1 MASQLKTLYEDLGRA
16 FFSKPSDLK
25 KCVAVLSKLKVCS
38 SLLLPIFA
46 HSLKIGLIEAGLLLP
61 QGDVNLGDLV
71 VARSHPT
78 ELNYC
83 SLLILRISGDILE
96 IGAFCS
102 IRSRDV
108 PSFDRYFSQLQ
119 TFYTDYRSVI
129 YNRSVISIP

>member
-1 MASQLKTLYEDLGRA
+1 MFLLTLLHT
-16 FFSKPSDLK
+16 
-25 KCVAVLSKLKVCS
+25 
-38 SLLLPIFA
+38 FA

-61 QGDVNLGDLV
+61 QGDVNLRDLV
-71 VARSHPT
+71 VARSYST
-78 ELNYC
+78 ELNYHF
-83 SLLILRISGDILE
+83 SLILRISGDILE

-129 YNRSVISIP
+129 YMKFRFYISIRLKRISPALETGIRHSRP

>member
-1 MASQLKTLYEDLGRA
+1 MCCCTIKTKGVPYL
-16 FFSKPSDLK
+16 F
-25 KCVAVLSKLKVCS
+25 LSSIC
-38 SLLLPIFA
+38 A

-71 VARSHPT
+71 VARSHSS

-129 YNRSVISIP
+129 Y